1 MKLMD
6 IKSGGPTRSLLIGAG
21 IVLLLVVLAVWR
33 TVGGSAPVRAAE
45 APPLITVVVPGLSDI
60 TDVVTFTGTISARD
74 ELPIST
80 EGEGGRIAAVLV
92 EVGDRVRAGQVL
104 ARLDTAVLR
113 PQVGSLE
120 AALDEAKTNAEL
132 AQADYRRAVAVSS
145 SGALS
150 AQEIERRRSA
160 AASAD
165 AKVKVAAAQ
174 LAEFRAR
181 LRRTEIRAPAAGMVL
196 TRNAEI
202 GQSASGGEPLF
213 RLGRGGEIE
222 MRGRVPEQDLPR
234 LSVGQAAQVRV
245 TGLDSAFPGKVWLLG
260 AVIDPQTR
268 LGSIRVQLE
277 PHPNLRPGAFA
288 RGEVV
293 VGRSRRPVVPQTAV
307 LSDDRGTY
315 VFIVAAGD
323 KVERRPVRVSGT
335 RSDGLVIEQGLA
347 GTERVIATAGAYL
360 RVDERVTVAAGGPA
374 VKPAS

>member
-1 MKLMD
+1 MNFRS
-6 IKSGGPTRSLLIGAG
+6 KSPERTLLIGVG
-21 IVLLLVVLAVWR
+21 IVALLVTAAVWR
-33 TVGGSAPVRAAE
+33 TVGGGAAVRAAE
-45 APPLITVVVPGLSDI
+45 APPLVTVLVPGLSDI
-60 TDVVTFTGTISARD
+60 TDVVTFSGTISARD

-104 ARLDTAVLR
+104 ARLDTAVLQ
-113 PQVGSLE
+113 PQVGSLV
-120 AALDEAKTNAEL
+120 AALEEARTNAEL
-132 AQADYRRAVAVSS
+132 AQADYRRAAAVSC
-145 SGALS
+145 
-150 AQEIERRRSA
+150 IRRSFGA
-160 AASAD
+160 GDRASPGGRASAD

-174 LAEFRAR
+174 LAESLAR

-234 LSVGQAAQVRV
+234 LAIGQLAEVRV
-245 TGLDSAFPGKVWLLG
+245 TGARQRLPGTVRLLG

-268 LGSIRVQLE
+268 LGSVRVDLE

-288 RGEVV
+288 RGQVE

-307 LSDDRGTY
+307 LSDERGTY
-315 VFIVAAGD
+315 VLIVGAGD
-323 KVERRPVRVSGT
+323 KVERRAVRVSGT
-335 RSDGLVIEQGLA
+335 RSDGLVIDQGLA
-347 GTERVIATAGAYL
+347 GTERVVATAGAYL
-360 RVDERVTVAAGGPA
+360 RLDERVTVATGTPA
-374 VKPAS
+374 VKPT